1 MRTLC
6 LCSLLA
12 VCVCTVTTLLVIT
25 CIGSMHVDQLD
36 PRRGAPKRQ
45 ICPHCDTIVAL
56 RKASF
61 ATERNK
67 RSRQHNKHPNK
78 VFERWAASRSEELMR
93 VTERLYSTEAERQRV
108 SSPGVHEPACVGRLC
123 APYKTQAKSAER
135 SCPPTAL
142 TGGLPA
148 GEIAVPVPPRYFSPD
163 LKLESDAPES
173 SHGPKYLS
181 ACSEAIGS
189 SHSFHWDCRKS
200 GWSSPKIAMAIVF
213 YYARR
218 PLMQT
223 QVHLSVGK

>member
-163 LKLESDAPES
+163 LKLESHAPPMRQNPAPMQIELRAQRTD
-173 SHGPKYLS
+173 LS
-181 ACSEAIGS
+181 LQPLRKPSKSWSGMQLLARLPSAPCSEGIPS
-189 SHSFHWDCRKS
+189 CR
-200 GWSSPKIAMAIVF
+200 
-213 YYARR
+213 
-218 PLMQT
+218 
-223 QVHLSVGK
+223 